1 MEAKDTVKFKLEE
14 LNKLPHMGSLNKDV
28 IEMLEA
34 QAEISF
40 PLGKQEGM
48 QEVVEWMKGHI
59 LRCETERGIAYIQDI
74 ILFRFT
80 KEEWQAFLKERGLE
94 K

>member
-34 QAEISF
+34 QAESSF
-40 PLGKQEGM
+40 KAGKKEGIWLYAWWKDGV
-48 QEVVEWMKGHI
+48 QYVGTTGKTLAE
-59 LRCETERGIAYIQDI
+59 A
-74 ILFRFT
+74 
-80 KEEWQAFLKERGLE
+80 LKEIDDGS
-94 K
+94 